1 MEEAPNGPQQLK
13 ALAKARG
20 VPVSGVIAQSPDA
33 DPYYCGTDGHIAMG
47 QWFAALWERF
57 GYTSGVHLRRIHYQ
71 LVTREPPLPRADGAP
86 YINTNACWKHLCA
99 AGRHARNLGLLAPE
113 SFEDRRNPPPRI
125 YMAPDPDEE
134 GIGWEVWP
142 NSVEWELPT
151 IEANLVEKLD
161 EGLIEPHLSPTGYE
175 YRNTLQPYH
184 VEVWVEKST
193 MEDILVPLCARSA
206 TNLVTG
212 VGDMSITAV
221 ISLLERV
228 EALGKPARILYI
240 SDYDPKG
247 VGMPVGVARKVE
259 FWRQRYA
266 PGSDI
271 KLEPI
276 ILTAAQVAHYTNPV
290 LPRSPIKESDRGK
303 TGFEALHGAGA
314 VELDALEAT
323 HPGEFGRIVG
333 EHIAG
338 FRDGSLARRVYNTRW
353 EAQDALDTALQ
364 DAAGEHLAVL
374 ENIKAEATEILR
386 RYQPRLQELGEELE
400 ADLAPLRERLSD
412 ARRGMQEALNTL
424 EPELPELP
432 EPETS
437 PEEDGW
443 LFDSQ
448 RGYLEQL
455 DHYKAR

>member
-1 MEEAPNGPQQLK
+1 
-13 ALAKARG
+13 
-20 VPVSGVIAQSPDA
+20 
-33 DPYYCGTDGHIAMG
+33 MG
-47 QWFAALWERF
+47 EWFAALWERF

-71 LVTREPPLPRADGAP
+71 LVTREPPLPRADGAR

-125 YMAPDPDEE
+125 YMAPDPEEE
-134 GIGWEVWP
+134 GIGWVAP
-142 NSVEWELPT
+142 DSVDWQLPT
-151 IEANLVEKLD
+151 IEANLAEELD
-161 EGLIEPHLSPTGYE
+161 EGLEEPYLYPTGYE

-193 MEDILVPLCARSA
+193 MEDILVPLCERHA

-221 ISLLERV
+221 VSLLKRV
-228 EALGKPARILYI
+228 EVLGKPARILYI

-266 PGSDI
+266 PGADI
-271 KLEPI
+271 RLEPI
-276 ILTAAQVAHYTNPV
+276 ILTARQVAHYTNPV
-290 LPRSPIKESDRGK
+290 LPRSPIKEPDKGK
-303 TGFEALHGAGA
+303 AGFEERHGAGA

-333 EHIAG
+333 EHIVG
-338 FRDGSLARRVYNTRW
+338 FRDGSLAQKVRATYWQAR
-353 EAQDALDTALQ
+353 EALDAALQ
-364 DAAGEHLAVL
+364 DAAGEHLNKL
-374 ENIKAEATEILR
+374 EEIKAEAAEILR
-386 RYQPRLQELGEELE
+386 RYQPRLQELSEELDAE
-400 ADLAPLRERLSD
+400 LAPLRARLSE
-412 ARRGMQEALNTL
+412 ASQGTQEALEAL
-424 EPELPELP
+424 EPEMPELP
-432 EPETS
+432 DPETS
-437 PEEDGW
+437 PTDEGW
-443 LFDSQ
+443 LFDS
-448 RGYLEQL
+448 RRDYLEQI

>member
-1 MEEAPNGPQQLK
+1 MEEAPNGPARLK
-13 ALAKARG
+13 ALALARG
-20 VPVSGVIAQSPDA
+20 VPVSKVIAQSTDA
-33 DPYYCGTDGHIAMG
+33 DPFYCGTDGHVAMG
-47 QWFAALWERF
+47 EWFAALWERF

-125 YMAPDPDEE
+125 YMAPDSEEE
-134 GIGWEVWP
+134 GIGWEAWP
-142 NSVEWELPT
+142 DPVEWYLPT
-151 IEANLVEKLD
+151 IEAKLVEKLD
-161 EGLIEPHLSPTGYE
+161 EGLAEPYLSPTGYE
-175 YRNTLQPYH
+175 YRSTLQPYH

-193 MEDILVPLCARSA
+193 MEDILVPLCERHA

-221 ISLLERV
+221 VSLLERV
-228 EALGKPARILYI
+228 KALGKPARILYI

-247 VGMPVGVARKVE
+247 VGMPVGVARKIE

-266 PGSDI
+266 PGADI
-271 KLEPI
+271 RLEPI
-276 ILTAAQVAHYTNPV
+276 ILAAKQVAHYTNPV
-290 LPRSPIKESDRGK
+290 LPRSPIKESDKGK
-303 TGFEALHGAGA
+303 AGFEALHGAGA

-323 HPGEFGRIVG
+323 HPGEFARIVS
-333 EHIAG
+333 EHIVG
-338 FRDGSLARRVYNTRW
+338 FRDGSLARKVRATYRQARET
-353 EAQDALDTALQ
+353 LDTALQ
-364 DAAGEHLAVL
+364 DAASEHLNEL
-374 ENIKAEATEILR
+374 EEIKAEAAGILR

-400 ADLAPLRERLSD
+400 AELAPLRVRLSE
-412 ARRGMQEALNTL
+412 ASRGTQEALETL
-424 EPELPELP
+424 EPEMPELP

-437 PEEDGW
+437 PRDDGW
-443 LFDSQ
+443 LFDS
-448 RGYLEQL
+448 RRDYLEQI